1 MKFTTSAL
9 LTAAL
14 AVGAVS
20 AATTTSVS
28 MSPQAS
34 CLTHCP
40 QDENWANCAA
50 QCEGVPH
57 PETSN
62 VIDTTKCSME
72 CDQGDGSPADTKA
85 YGECLQKCSDQ
96 FYYTTNSGV
105 AVPTTAA
112 PVPSQSGETVTD
124 VASTTSE
131 GETSPTNGGNTNG
144 GPSGMTTTKKGGSSG
159 PAATESGK
167 GAQSTASDPANTLQI
182 GGPVTGIAALIVAI
196 FAL

>member
-1 MKFTTSAL
+1 MKFTATL
-9 LTAAL
+9 FTVAL
-14 AVGAVS
+14 AAGAVS

-62 VIDTTKCSME
+62 VIDTTKCSMQ

-96 FYYTTNSGV
+96 FYYTSNTGV

-112 PVPSQSGETVTD
+112 PVATESGETVTD
-124 VASTTSE
+124 VATTATE
-131 GETSPTNGGNTNG
+131 GETSPTNGGPTNG
-144 GPSGMTTTKKGGSSG
+144 GPTGMTTTKKGGSSG

-167 GAQSTASDPANTLQI
+167 GAQSTASDPANMLQI
-182 GGPVTGIAALIVAI
+182 GGPVTGIAALVVAI

>member
-1 MKFTTSAL
+1 MKFTATL

-62 VIDTTKCSME
+62 VIDTTKCSMQ

-112 PVPSQSGETVTD
+112 PVATQSGETVTD
-124 VASTTSE
+124 VASTTE
-131 GETSPTNGGNTNG
+131 GETSPTNGGSTNG
-144 GPSGMTTTKKGGSSG
+144 GPSGMTTTKKGSNGG